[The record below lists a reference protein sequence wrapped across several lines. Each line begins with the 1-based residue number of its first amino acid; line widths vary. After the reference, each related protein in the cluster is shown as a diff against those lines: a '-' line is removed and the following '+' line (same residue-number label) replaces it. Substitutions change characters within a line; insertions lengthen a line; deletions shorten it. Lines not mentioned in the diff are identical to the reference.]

1 MFMGLTMNRSTT
13 DRFAACSPELV
24 ERVAR
29 KVAERDGWDK
39 WDTAVNFNDTL
50 NGNDPDD
57 ERDYYRE
64 LVLFVL
70 QEASK

>member
-1 MFMGLTMNRSTT
+1 MTPAAH
-13 DRFAACSPELV
+13 FAHCAPDLV

-29 KVAERDGWDK
+29 KLAERDGWDK

-50 NGNDPDD
+50 NGNDPDE
-57 ERDYYRE
+57 ERDHYRE
-64 LVLFVL
+64 TVLFVL